1 MSRLA
6 EVRCWSASVMAFSFD
21 EEDNRSLLPLNAPF
35 GHVSNEH
42 KLTTRCEGYDKDCD
56 LPFEDK
62 LKCTICR
69 RGLREPVQTKCGDR
83 YCRICLEGFIR

>member
-42 KLTTRCEGYDKDCD
+42 KLTTRCEDYCPRRVFGPRGPKTRGGTLG
-56 LPFEDK
+56 LP
-62 LKCTICR
+62 
-69 RGLREPVQTKCGDR
+69 V
-83 YCRICLEGFIR
+83 